1 MICLSFDQNGCK
13 ICHFLLWWL
22 ELGQVADSHPAPS
35 FHSSH
40 KPERQKMKRACRFEQ
55 YIPSTS
61 SSSQAQLHSFIP
73 NFSTFSPFQAV
84 QEDEEGWG
92 HSQSI
97 PAPFCCFILFLFSSG
112 HLHGLHV
119 KTCSNMGSPWTTN
132 HLGNIHCSIVA
143 SSVHSGCLLQHGPPM
158 GCRTT
163 PAQSRPLPQAA
174 EDFLLCSS
182 SSSIYTAY
190 VNKLAKMPN
199 HNTYHYIHVL

>member
-1 MICLSFDQNGCK
+1 MVAWTWPGDRFPPSPFFSLLSQTWEAKDEKSLQVGAIHSFYLFFFPSSTSLLNSQLLYFLPIPSSAGGWGRMGSQSVYTSS
-13 ICHFLLWWL
+13 FLLL
-22 ELGQVADSHPAPS
+22 HPVS
-35 FHSSH
+35 
-40 KPERQKMKRACRFEQ
+40 
-55 YIPSTS
+55 
-61 SSSQAQLHSFIP
+61 L
-73 NFSTFSPFQAV
+73 FQ
-84 QEDEEGWG
+84 
-92 HSQSI
+92 
-97 PAPFCCFILFLFSSG
+97 CG

-163 PAQSRPLPQAA
+163 PAQSQPLPQAA